1 MPKQGRGTSVE
12 WGTDSDRILPLPD
25 LTGVD
30 LRVLRVA
37 DDPAVREAVDD
48 VLRCPER
55 FTGTWWGSDGE
66 QTGCTP
72 VRHWVPTARSTRR
85 RTA

>member
-1 MPKQGRGTSVE
+1 MPKPVRGTSAE
-12 WGTDSDRILPLPD
+12 TGTSSTGSAPLPD

-37 DDPAVREAVDD
+37 DDPVVRAAVDD
-48 VLRCPER
+48 VLRRPER

-66 QTGCTP
+66 ELPCAP
-72 VRHWVPTARSTRR
+72 VRHRVPAARGMRR